1 MANKFINIV
10 RNRLYKKGYQGFTK
24 QEFIDC
30 AIDLGL
36 SDMDNPKAEEL
47 SKAVEFLIDKQLNQ
61 LSKVEEEENI
71 VNATLPEREETA
83 LTKSEKQELVQQQS
97 VEMGI
102 TLNEQDVIAI
112 ASNSNDQIAD
122 SMAFLEEAK
131 GLITQY
137 LANQVN
143 NYRERSAQVLGEI
156 NGAVNDASSQISEI
170 DNGINQGL
178 TQILGGMAAT
188 AARRKSANRAT
199 LSRLRAALNPGN

>member
-30 AIDLGL
+30 AIAIGL
-36 SDMDNPKAEEL
+36 EDMDNPTKEEL
-47 SKAVEFLIDKQLNQ
+47 NKAVEFLIDKQLNQ

-71 VNATLPEREETA
+71 VNVTLPEREETA
-83 LTKSEKQELVQQQS
+83 LTKSEKQDLVQQQS
-97 VEMGI
+97 ESMGI

-112 ASNSNDQIAD
+112 ASNSHDQIAD
-122 SMAFLEEAK
+122 RVAFLEEAK

-156 NGAVNDASSQISEI
+156 NGAVNDASSQISQI
-170 DNGINQGL
+170 DEGINQGL
-178 TQILGGMAAT
+178 SRILGGVAAT
-188 AARRKSANRAT
+188 ASERKSANRAT

>member
-30 AIDLGL
+30 AIAIGL
-36 SDMDNPKAEEL
+36 EDMDNPKAEEL

-61 LSKVEEEENI
+61 LSKVEEEENT
-71 VNATLPEREETA
+71 VNVTLPEREETA
-83 LTKSEKQELVQQQS
+83 LTKSEKQDLVQQQS

-102 TLNEQDVIAI
+102 TLSEQDVIAI
-112 ASNSNDQIAD
+112 ASKTDDQIAD
-122 SMAFLEEAK
+122 GVTFLKEAR

-143 NYRERSAQVLGEI
+143 AYRQQSTQLLGDI
-156 NGAVNDASSQISEI
+156 SGAVNDASSQISKI
-170 DNGINQGL
+170 DEGINQGL
-178 TQILGGMAAT
+178 SQILGGVAAT
-188 AARRKSANRAT
+188 ASERKSANRAT